1 MILICNITKILE
13 TAQELK
19 SIFLHKIINNFSRW
33 KRRDFFRFISTK
45 TIIFAGKTNRY
56 ESFLGTLRGWQIP
69 NPRPAD
75 GISAGTG

>member
-1 MILICNITKILE
+1 MIRMQNL
-13 TAQELK
+13 AYQ
-19 SIFLHKIINNFSRW
+19 
-33 KRRDFFRFISTK
+33 K

-56 ESFLGTLRGWQIP
+56 ESALGTLRGLQIP